1 MVVGIFLWDK
11 KKKRLWDEKKNY
23 FCIAKIAK
31 MLENLSGKELKEQ
44 FKSNKQLRFITIGVG
59 SVLVLVLGYFAYKQ
73 FVFKPAEEKS
83 NEALYPGL
91 NYAAK
96 DSTDRAIEE
105 LEPVVKKYDGK
116 KGGENAQFT
125 LARQFMNKGEYK
137 KALELLEG
145 VKVRDTYV
153 RIYTI
158 GLQGDCYSEMKN
170 YEKALD
176 LYLEA
181 ADADENEKTTPE
193 FLFKAALVAEELKDF
208 EQANELYTRI
218 KNEFKQFGDMKSIDK
233 YIARV
238 NVTKK

>member
-1 MVVGIFLWDK
+1 MK
-11 KKKRLWDEKKNY
+11 KKYIFATLKN
-23 FCIAKIAK
+23 AK

-44 FKSNKQLRFITIGVG
+44 FKSNKQLRLITIGVS

-73 FVFKPAEEKS
+73 FVYGPANEKS
-83 NEALYPGL
+83 KDAFYPGL

-116 KGGENAQFT
+116 QGGENAQFV
-125 LARQFMNKGEYK
+125 LARQYMTKGEFK
-137 KALELLEG
+137 KALETLEG
-145 VKVRDTYV
+145 VKVKDTYV

-158 GLQGDCYSEMKN
+158 GLQGDCHSEMN
-170 YEKALD
+170 NLEKAKD
-176 LYLEA
+176 FYLKA
-181 ADADENEKTTPE
+181 ANADENEKTTPE
-193 FLFKAALVAEELKDF
+193 FLFKAALVAENLNQF
-208 EQANELYTRI
+208 EEAFDLYSRI
-218 KNEFKQFGDMKSIDK
+218 KNEFKTYGDTKQIDK